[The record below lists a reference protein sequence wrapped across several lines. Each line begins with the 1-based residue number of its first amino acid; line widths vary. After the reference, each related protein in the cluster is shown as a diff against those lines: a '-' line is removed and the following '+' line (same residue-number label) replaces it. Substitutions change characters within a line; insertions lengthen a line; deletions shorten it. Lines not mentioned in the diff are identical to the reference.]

1 MFIVVFIALLSFG
14 TTQAADTADVTAM
27 LEEVR
32 ALKEQGVFTDAIA
45 QAKKYIADLRWSRR
59 DRTPETLAWYNE
71 SVSPSDWEI
80 QLCKG
85 DLAIA
90 GLAGGYWTFEALFYD
105 HTITI
110 LQNAYRQHTA
120 ANATWDP
127 NYRAYRDRTIL
138 PQLVLAALIYTLGSE
153 GVSITGKKYVLD
165 KWLTSEPTDPRPF
178 THSFGAQLRSTLLH
192 IMSPQSMLDGLNAM
206 LDQFGMTPA
215 WCKSWPY
222 KISKAFTTNLLF
234 IIWMEAHE
242 FTPTWHKLLAC
253 RQTGGT
259 QVEQAPV
266 NRVNTT
272 DLTTP
277 APHVPFS
284 TWLKFKTPIT
294 LTISTAISAV
304 CMLPSYYKL
313 YTQTHQ

>member
-1 MFIVVFIALLSFG
+1 MHKIGLGFFYVLSMFIVVFIALFSFG
-14 TTQAADTADVTAM
+14 TAQAADTAGVTAM

-71 SVSPSDWEI
+71 SLLPSDHEI

-90 GLAGGYWTFEALFYD
+90 GLAGGYWTLETIFYEQV
-105 HTITI
+105 ITI
-110 LQNAYRQHTA
+110 LQNAYRQHAA
-120 ANATWDP
+120 ANTTWDP

-138 PQLVLAALIYTLGSE
+138 PQLIVAALIYTLGSE
-153 GVSITGKKYVLD
+153 GISITGKKYVLD

-178 THSFGAQLRSTLLH
+178 THTFGAPLRSTLLH
-192 IMSPQSMLDGLNAM
+192 IMAPQTMLDGLNAM

-215 WCKSWPY
+215 WCKRWPY
-222 KISKAFTTNLLF
+222 KVSKAFTTNLLF
-234 IIWMEAHE
+234 IIWLETHA
-242 FTPTWHKLLAC
+242 FTPIWHKLIAC
-253 RQTGGT
+253 QQTGSLEAT
-259 QVEQAPV
+259 I
-266 NRVNTT
+266 
-272 DLTTP
+272 